1 MMVSDTRYQ
10 LPLFSM
16 IDYESVEKHL
26 EKMASKGWE
35 IEDAGRF
42 LWKYKRTI
50 PKAKKYAVVFSQDS
64 SDYSPYPTESQQF
77 LKEMC
82 EQSGWKKAAEWNR
95 MQIFSCDDRKQELE
109 TDETVRLNSIR
120 RAMKK
125 SFIPCWTIA
134 MVGMFFL
141 ALQNIVKLHFGNP
154 QDESGTLW
162 AIFITLYVAL
172 ASVAVL
178 TNYRLWLH
186 MSERALTQGGKCV
199 SAKWHSRLQY
209 GLCAGALILAGIYF
223 TTGAD
228 SPGPG
233 SLAYSLVYVSV
244 LILIVAL
251 VDLFANYLKSKSV
264 SKTTNVI
271 CSSAVCV
278 AFMILAMFL
287 LKAAQEMPLIL

>member
-16 IDYESVEKHL
+16 IDYESRKICVEIQEGHTQS
-26 EKMASKGWE
+26 EKIRGC
-35 IEDAGRF
+35 I
-42 LWKYKRTI
+42 
-50 PKAKKYAVVFSQDS
+50 FSRLIGLQP
-64 SDYSPYPTESQQF
+64 SPYPTESQQF

-82 EQSGWKKAAEWNR
+82 EQNGWKKAAEWNR

-125 SFIPCWTIA
+125 TFIPCWTIA

-141 ALQNIVKLHFGNP
+141 ALQNIVKWYFGDP
-154 QDESGTLW
+154 QDGSGTLW

-172 ASVAVL
+172 ASAAVL
-178 TNYRLWLH
+178 TSYRLWLH
-186 MSERALTQGGKCV
+186 MSERALTEGGKCEN
-199 SAKWHSRLQY
+199 AKRHSGLQY

-223 TTGAD
+223 TTGAG
-228 SPGPG
+228 SPGLG

-244 LILIVAL
+244 LILTVAL
-251 VDLFANYLKSKSV
+251 VTLFTKYLKSKGI
-264 SKTTNVI
+264 SKTANVI
-271 CSSAVCV
+271 CASAVWQCV
-278 AFMILAMFL
+278 WR
-287 LKAAQEMPLIL
+287 

>member
-1 MMVSDTRYQ
+1 M
-10 LPLFSM
+10 
-16 IDYESVEKHL
+16 K
-26 EKMASKGWE
+26 
-35 IEDAGRF
+35 AGRF
-42 LWKYKRTI
+42 VWKYRRAI

-82 EQSGWKKAAEWNR
+82 EQNGWKKAAEWNR

-125 SFIPCWTIA
+125 TFIPCWTIA

-141 ALQNIVKLHFGNP
+141 ALQNIVKWYFGDP
-154 QDESGTLW
+154 QDGSGTLW

-172 ASVAVL
+172 ASAAVL
-178 TNYRLWLH
+178 TSYRLWLH
-186 MSERALTQGGKCV
+186 MSERALTEGGKCEN
-199 SAKWHSRLQY
+199 AKWHSGLQY

-223 TTGAD
+223 TTGAG
-228 SPGPG
+228 SPGLG

-244 LILIVAL
+244 LILTVAL
-251 VDLFANYLKSKSV
+251 VTLFTKYLKSKGV
-264 SKTTNVI
+264 SKTANVI
-271 CSSAVCV
+271 CASAVWQCV
-278 AFMILAMFL
+278 WR
-287 LKAAQEMPLIL
+287 

>member
-10 LPLFSM
+10 LSLFSM
-16 IDYESVEKHL
+16 IDYEGVEKRL
-26 EKMASKGWE
+26 EKMVAKGWE
-35 IEDAGRF
+35 IEKAGKF
-42 LWKYKRTI
+42 LWEYRRTI

-82 EQSGWKKAAEWNR
+82 EQNGWKKEADWNR
-95 MQIFSCDDRKQELE
+95 MQIFSCDDMKKELE

-141 ALQNIVKLHFGNP
+141 ALQNIVKLYSGNL
-154 QDESGTLW
+154 QDESDTLW
-162 AIFITLYVAL
+162 AIFITLYAAL
-172 ASVAVL
+172 ASATVL
-178 TNYRLWLH
+178 TSYRLWLH
-186 MSERALTQGGKCV
+186 MSERSLAEGGKCV
-199 SAKWHSRLQY
+199 NAKWHSRLQY

-223 TTGAD
+223 MTKTD
-228 SPGPG
+228 SSGLG
-233 SLAYSLVYVSV
+233 SLAYSLVYISV
-244 LILIVAL
+244 LIMVVAL
-251 VDLFANYLKSKSV
+251 VDLFVNYLKSRGV

-271 CSSAVCV
+271 CSSAVSV
-278 AFMILAMFL
+278 ALVILALFL
-287 LKAAQEMPLIL
+287 LKAAEIIF